1 MSKESSKIEVA
12 RGWSVAD
19 IPSQAGRTAV
29 VTGAGGI
36 GYEIARALAGAGAEV
51 IIASRNAERG
61 EAAIA
66 ALRREMP
73 RAAVR
78 FELLD
83 LASLRSVADFSARLL
98 AGRAR
103 LDLLVNNAAVMN
115 PPTRQVTE
123 DGYEVQFGA
132 NYLGHFALTLWLMPL
147 LAAGNTARV
156 VTLSSIAARQG
167 RIAFGDL
174 QSERSYRPMKA
185 YSQSKLACLM
195 FALELQRRSEA
206 GCWGV
211 TSLAAH
217 PGVARTNLIYNT
229 SGPRSLF
236 GLMRTA
242 LWFLFQPAPAGALPA
257 LYAATSPDAAGGA
270 YYGPAGLAEL
280 RGEPASAMIPAPA
293 LDVET
298 SARLWEIS
306 ERLSGAFIPS
316 PAAAR

>member
-1 MSKESSKIEVA
+1 MKESPQREVA
-12 RGWSVAD
+12 RGWRASD
-19 IPSQAGRTAV
+19 IPSQAGGTAV

-51 IIASRNAERG
+51 IIASRNAGRG
-61 EAAIA
+61 AAAIER
-66 ALRREMP
+66 LRREMP
-73 RAAVR
+73 HASVE

-98 AGRAR
+98 AGRTR

-132 NYLGHFALTLWLMPL
+132 NYLGHFALTIWLMPL

-174 QSERSYRPMKA
+174 QSEQSYRPMQA

-206 GCWGV
+206 GRWGV

-217 PGVARTNLIYNT
+217 PGISRTNLIHNS
-229 SGPRSLF
+229 SGPRSLP
-236 GLMRTA
+236 GLLRTW

-257 LYAATSPDAAGGA
+257 LYAATLPDAAGGA

-280 RGEPASAMIPAPA
+280 RGEPASAMIPAQA
-293 LDVET
+293 LDEANA
-298 SARLWEIS
+298 ARLWEIS
-306 ERLSGAFIPS
+306 ERLSGAIIPS
-316 PAAAR
+316 PSATR

>member
-1 MSKESSKIEVA
+1 MSKESAKGEVA
-12 RGWSVAD
+12 RGWRAAD

-36 GYEIARALAGAGAEV
+36 GYEIARALARAGAEV

-61 EAAIA
+61 AAAIGN
-66 ALRREMP
+66 LRRELP
-73 RAAVR
+73 GAAVR

-83 LASLRSVADFSARLL
+83 LASLRSVAAFSARLL
-98 AGRAR
+98 AGRDT

-115 PPTRQVTE
+115 PPRREVTE
-123 DGYEVQFGA
+123 DGCEVQFGA

-147 LAAGNTARV
+147 LVAANTARV
-156 VTLSSIAARQG
+156 VTLSSLAAQQG

-174 QSERSYRPMKA
+174 QSERSYRPMQA

-206 GCWGV
+206 EGWGV
-211 TSLAAH
+211 TSLGAH
-217 PGVARTNLIYNT
+217 PGIARTNLIHNT
-229 SGPRSLF
+229 AGPRSVF

-257 LYAATSPDAAGGA
+257 LYAATSPDTTGGQ
-270 YYGPAGLAEL
+270 YYGPAGFAEI
-280 RGEPASAMIPAPA
+280 RGEPALAAIPAQA
-293 LDVET
+293 RDEAAA
-298 SARLWEIS
+298 ARLWEIS
-306 ERLSGAFIPS
+306 ERLSGAVIPS
-316 PAAAR
+316 PAAVR